1 MKTLS
6 LLVALG
12 LTGTA
17 LAADHGEAPGA
28 AADPAA
34 DIADFYAWHTTSG
47 TIVAVI
53 TVQPLAVSGDAPLY
67 DADVLYGVHVDTN
80 LDNTADIDIYARF
93 GQNADGD
100 WGVQVENLPGASG
113 AVSGAVDTVI
123 TDGDVKVFAG
133 LREDPF
139 FFDAQGFSDTLATA
153 SVAFTGTDFFAGYN
167 VLSIVMEFDTAATT
181 GSAHQIQTW
190 ATTARK

>member
-1 MKTLS
+1 MKTLA
-6 LLVALG
+6 LLSAFA

-34 DIADFYAWHTTSG
+34 DIADFYAWHTSNG

-53 TVQPLAVSGDAPLY
+53 TIQPLAVSGDSALY
-67 DADVLYGVHVDTN
+67 DADVLYGVHIDTN
-80 LDNTADIDIYARF
+80 ADTTPDLDIYARF

-113 AVSGAVDTVI
+113 PVVGAVETVI

-139 FFDAQGFSDTLATA
+139 FFDAQGFGDTLSTS
-153 SVAFTGTDFFAGYN
+153 SVAFTATDFFAGYN